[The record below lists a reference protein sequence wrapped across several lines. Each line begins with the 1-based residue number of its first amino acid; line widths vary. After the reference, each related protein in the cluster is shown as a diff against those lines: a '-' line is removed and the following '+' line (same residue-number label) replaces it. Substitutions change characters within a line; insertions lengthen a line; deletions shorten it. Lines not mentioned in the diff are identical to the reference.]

1 MIKIFRIICFTL
13 FFASFIHTQAEANDS
28 LEVVNAM
35 QKFLHAFNNL
45 EWETFRNSFAKDA
58 TIFYP
63 VWEEAKRRSGKNEIE
78 ETWIKLFPEFTDPLN
93 TFKLSITPKDLFIQ
107 LYYKTA
113 IVTFHLGEGNNSL
126 YRRTIVFVKEKE
138 DWKIVH
144 LHASK
149 SIKETD

>member
-28 LEVVNAM
+28 LEVVNAT

-107 LYYKTA
+107 FYYKTA
-113 IVTFHLGEGNNSL
+113 IVTFHLGEGINSL

>member
-28 LEVVNAM
+28 LEVVSAT